1 MHRVIIS
8 CYFALTTLSTVG
20 YGDYFP
26 ISNFERVFAILIML
40 FGVAFF
46 SFIMGNLIYIL
57 EEIQNITN
65 FEKKTGSE
73 DKSGALYNWLV
84 LLERF
89 NNNNP
94 LSGELNNQIN
104 ANFIYYWANDRLS
117 YINSDNNNL

>member
-1 MHRVIIS
+1 
-8 CYFALTTLSTVG
+8 
-20 YGDYFP
+20 
-26 ISNFERVFAILIML
+26 ML